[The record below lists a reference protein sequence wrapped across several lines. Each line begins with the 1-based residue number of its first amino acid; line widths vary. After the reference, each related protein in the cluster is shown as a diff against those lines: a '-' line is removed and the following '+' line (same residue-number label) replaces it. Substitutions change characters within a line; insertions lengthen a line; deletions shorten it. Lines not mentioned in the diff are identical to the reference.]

1 MANTLE
7 CPNCGAPLDDIPS
20 GSLTTKCTFCHSN
33 VLLPVELLGAINQQA
48 RTSIATSIQDHADDL
63 MRITS
68 LARSGNTAE
77 AMHIYR
83 EIFDTSQAES
93 KSAIDDILSGKPVML
108 PGQKRLIPTSSS
120 QTGLLLTI
128 VKKYSNDDPDEAIQ
142 LFMDAYGTDP
152 DDSRNFIEK
161 LAAGSLVEL
170 PDGTSFQIAQGF
182 INMTRASSPT
192 ETLKNRKSINIISI
206 IAITG
211 IVIGLIAAGI
221 VAVFSLTKEKAPE
234 ALFAP
239 LLTPLPDP
247 STATTIPF
255 ASPVFTFGGEGT
267 GAGLFSDA
275 RTIGVDRQGKIYVGD
290 IETRLVQVFDPDGN
304 YLTQWHT
311 GQKDDGKDLFLAGMA
326 VDLNGQVYIASSD
339 AIHIYNGQT
348 GERLGILTYPGNG
361 YFEDVTITPDG
372 SVVAVYFTHQENIIR
387 FNKNGEVDLYLES
400 PIGNVTDHSELDTT
414 VAVDG
419 VGNIYLLGSFNNM
432 AFIYNRDGKY
442 QNKFGGDG
450 EGHGTF
456 QAVDAI
462 AVDNQSRIYVSDIN
476 GIQIF
481 DPNGR
486 YLETFEIQ
494 PGARAMTFDLKGNL
508 YVLAYPGIITK
519 WEINHRMD

>member
-1 MANTLE
+1 
-7 CPNCGAPLDDIPS
+7 
-20 GSLTTKCTFCHSN
+20 
-33 VLLPVELLGAINQQA
+33 
-48 RTSIATSIQDHADDL
+48 
-63 MRITS
+63 
-68 LARSGNTAE
+68 
-77 AMHIYR
+77 
-83 EIFDTSQAES
+83 
-93 KSAIDDILSGKPVML
+93 
-108 PGQKRLIPTSSS
+108 
-120 QTGLLLTI
+120 
-128 VKKYSNDDPDEAIQ
+128 
-142 LFMDAYGTDP
+142 
-152 DDSRNFIEK
+152 
-161 LAAGSLVEL
+161 
-170 PDGTSFQIAQGF
+170 
-182 INMTRASSPT
+182 MTRASSPT

-387 FNKNGEVDLYLES
+387 FNCDAYAASQPQVPFGAGERDLGWPWVS
-400 PIGNVTDHSELDTT
+400 HQNPKR
-414 VAVDG
+414 
-419 VGNIYLLGSFNNM
+419 
-432 AFIYNRDGKY
+432 RDPDFW
-442 QNKFGGDG
+442 QIFV
-450 EGHGTF
+450 EEIP
-456 QAVDAI
+456 I
-462 AVDNQSRIYVSDIN
+462 AVDSVDYFCADFHVVIASPREVL
-476 GIQIF
+476 
-481 DPNGR
+481 R
-486 YLETFEIQ
+486 LECR
-494 PGARAMTFDLKGNL
+494 RA
-508 YVLAYPGIITK
+508 
-519 WEINHRMD
+519 